1 MVEVVKATVLALHK
15 FRLVSN
21 LSTGLL
27 ESDGLQKGTKLC
39 AFVCL
44 WYVTEITLMRDC
56 CKKVEANC
64 ASVVRMHVKQ
74 YRIEG
79 NKVSPKSG

>member
-44 WYVTEITLMRDC
+44 WYVTETTLMRDC
-56 CKKVEANC
+56 CKQVEANC

-74 YRIEG
+74 YQIEG
-79 NKVSPKSG
+79 NKVNPNSN